1 MRQKPINN
9 RQSIKTID
17 WKLIPIDCTVTVLKQ
32 EAVIMSLI
40 DGFMYKF
47 TIGNKEVTA
56 KYSDKHHM
64 FSDTKW
70 HIYHEGDVQNIKL
83 IKELL

>member
-1 MRQKPINN
+1 MI
-9 RQSIKTID
+9 
-17 WKLIPIDCTVTVLKQ
+17 
-32 EAVIMSLI
+32 LI

-47 TIGNKEVTA
+47 TIGNKEVVA

-64 FSDTKW
+64 FSDAKW
-70 HIYHEGDVQNIKL
+70 HIYHEGDVQDIKL